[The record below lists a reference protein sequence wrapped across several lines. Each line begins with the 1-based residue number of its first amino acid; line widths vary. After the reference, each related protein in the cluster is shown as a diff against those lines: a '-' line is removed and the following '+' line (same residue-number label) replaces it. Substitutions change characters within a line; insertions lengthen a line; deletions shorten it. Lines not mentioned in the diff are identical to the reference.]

1 MHVLAKLA
9 KSDPLFNRLGTL
21 IIGTGILVLVVMLI
35 YASGFLT

>member
-9 KSDPLFNRLGTL
+9 KSDPLFNRLGAL